1 MGYGVAAFGCFEVW
15 GEARGLRPFEV
26 TKKLKMEK
34 CSILREK
41 LQKCGV
47 FHVKNIKKWKSGKK
61 TLVLN
66 KLIASCGAYLAA
78 FCSQLRAQF
87 LIIGVRLSLLAIQ
100 CAVNY
105 RQKIITLC

>member
-15 GEARGLRPFEV
+15 GGARGLRPFEV

-47 FHVKNIKKWKSGKK
+47 FHVKNIKNLKSVTIPEKG
-61 TLVLN
+61 
-66 KLIASCGAYLAA
+66 
-78 FCSQLRAQF
+78 
-87 LIIGVRLSLLAIQ
+87 
-100 CAVNY
+100 
-105 RQKIITLC
+105 

>member
-1 MGYGVAAFGCFEVW
+1 MGGG
-15 GEARGLRPFEV
+15 ARGLRPFEV

-61 TLVLN
+61 HW
-66 KLIASCGAYLAA
+66 S
-78 FCSQLRAQF
+78 
-87 LIIGVRLSLLAIQ
+87 
-100 CAVNY
+100 
-105 RQKIITLC
+105 